1 MASEEIKKLA
11 DLAFL
16 AQNTGVSSAK
26 INAAAR
32 AAGFNSWSQDHTKIY
47 EALASAGYTPG
58 DNVKFYGSNTP
69 IDAGAKILSDRWQQ
83 APKSDGD
90 TAPVN
95 DNVANA
101 AYLQQ
106 QLAKQG
112 ISAGSTSATLPSN
125 MPEWQEKA
133 AASPNA
139 TYEAQSKVVGKGLLN
154 MFQWDQT
161 PKVELPARDTV
172 KKDRV
177 VNEEASRTPF
187 GISNVPNRPTPDPI
201 PTVPS
206 TSYEQLIRGQV
217 QSPQSTIQEGTGTFA
232 SPLQTANLSAVPE
245 SIMVRPQYTGTTMA
259 NLTMPSQGQQSIQSV
274 MYGNDMGQTVTVTE
288 INGQPTTYVPPGF
301 KRLPGQALPNQQPE
315 DSESNSTTSDI
326 VVIKPQELAEGGS
339 VGQDRSVD
347 AMYRMASQFLGYKG
361 PKTRKGLEEFAKSS
375 PGAASKMK
383 AYTSAMAKG
392 GLIKG
397 YAEGGSVDDPLT
409 PAPLTGQIRQDQ
421 LADMSGNLMRQT
433 LQPIQAPTSFIL
445 PQEADFIAPT
455 AGMTVPQ
462 APFAESS
469 TVQNV
474 EQANLPNIMT
484 PATFTPTMAA
494 PAVAQ
499 ETANLQAA
507 QGQIYADTLV
517 QGAQQVG
524 TAVSNLEA
532 AQGEAVKM
540 NNPMQREIQA
550 GELIS
555 GSAVDATKVEA
566 LNSQMQAA
574 EATPSSQA
582 TVQGQLEG
590 LMTQFEGGKVP
601 AWAAGAMRG
610 AMTQLSARGLG
621 ASSLAG
627 QAVVQAAME
636 SAIPIAQVDAQ
647 TRAQFESQNLSNRQ
661 QTAMMA
667 AQQRANFLQ
676 IEFDQEF
683 QSRVQNSARIAD
695 IANMNFTAEQ
705 QIALENSRN
714 ANTVNLQNLG
724 NRQAMTMAEAASLAN
739 LDMANLNNRQQA
751 AVQNAQSFL
760 QMDLTNLNNEQQTAL
775 FKSQQNIQSL
785 FTDQAA
791 DNASLQFNAA
801 SENQTNQFFSN
812 LTSQVGQFNATQRN
826 AMDQFNVNSVNA
838 MRQFNS
844 EVQQQRDLFNA
855 QNGLVIAQAN
865 AQWRQNIAT
874 LNTSAQ
880 NESNMDFAKTIN
892 GLTAGNLDQVWQRE
906 RDIMSYSFAQSESK
920 QDRALSILLADKDL
934 AAYREKMTLESDDA
948 KAAIFTRLFFGL

>member
-1 MASEEIKKLA
+1 MAQAVDSKNRPDMKEFMDATGVDAAAASEILYGTIGANTDQRDWKAIMASGDPVKAAIDANLKQYSDGSATKDIDKVSYPTTFVNPVGNKAGIVKTE
-11 DLAFL
+11 
-16 AQNTGVSSAK
+16 TGYALVSSDGVPL
-26 INAAAR
+26 R
-32 AAGFNSWSQDHTKIY
+32 AGFNSLEQAQKQGKYFGITDFLGDSQEITRPVG
-47 EALASAGYTPG
+47 SGQPSQPQPTPPSQPVAPPPVPEE
-58 DNVKFYGSNTP
+58 VKQVVPNAVNIPVVKPTYG
-69 IDAGAKILSDRWQQ
+69 Q
-83 APKSDGD
+83 APM
-90 TAPVN
+90 TP
-95 DNVANA
+95 
-101 AYLQQ
+101 
-106 QLAKQG
+106 QG
-112 ISAGSTSATLPSN
+112 IIQR
-125 MPEWQEKA
+125 PE
-133 AASPNA
+133 S
-139 TYEAQSKVVGKGLLN
+139 
-154 MFQWDQT
+154 
-161 PKVELPARDTV
+161 
-172 KKDRV
+172 
-177 VNEEASRTPF
+177 
-187 GISNVPNRPTPDPI
+187 
-201 PTVPS
+201 
-206 TSYEQLIRGQV
+206 
-217 QSPQSTIQEGTGTFA
+217 GTFS
-232 SPLQTANLSAVPE
+232 SPLQTAGLSAVPDN
-245 SIMVRPQYTGTTMA
+245 IMVRPDYTGTTMA
-259 NLTMPSQGQQSIQSV
+259 NLTLPSQGQQNIQSV
-274 MYGNDMGQTVTVTE
+274 MYNNDTGQTVVVTE

-301 KRLPGQALPNQQPE
+301 KKSPGQGQTPQQQ
-315 DSESNSTTSDI
+315 T
-326 VVIKPQELAEGGS
+326 QEAPIAGVTPPGMAEGGS
-339 VGQDRSVD
+339 VAEDRTVD
-347 AMYRMASQFLGYKG
+347 AMYKMASQFLGYKG

-392 GLIKG
+392 GLVKG
-397 YAEGGSVDDPLT
+397 YQEGGSVTPTVQNAQIPAT
-409 PAPLTGQIRQDQ
+409 PAPLTGEIRQDQ
-421 LADMSGNLMRQT
+421 LSDMFGNAVRQT
-433 LQPIQAPTSFIL
+433 LQPIQAPTSFIQ

-462 APFAESS
+462 APFAESA

-474 EQANLPNIMT
+474 EQANLPQVMT

-507 QGQIYADTLV
+507 QGQVSQGAQV

-590 LMTQFEGGKVP
+590 LMTQFEGGNVP

-610 AMTQLSARGLG
+610 AMAQLSARGLG

-775 FKSQQNIQSL
+775 FKTQQNIQSL

-791 DNASLQFNAA
+791 ENASLQFNAA
-801 SENQTNQFFSN
+801 SENQTKQFFSN
-812 LTSQVGQFNATQRN
+812 LTSQVSQFNATQRN

-874 LNTSAQ
+874 QNTAAQ
-880 NESNMDFAKTIN
+880 NESNTNFAKTIN
-892 GLTAGNLDQVWQRE
+892 GLTQNNLDQIWQRE
-906 RDIMSYSFAQSESK
+906 RDIMSAGLTISEGNAN
-920 QDRALSILLADKDL
+920 RNLSLLLADKEADAL
-934 AAYREKMTLESDDA
+934 SQAQNAADN
-948 KAAIFTRLFFGL
+948 AAAWQLGANLLFG